1 MRKWANSQYCAQSDL
16 LPWRELIENMALI
29 FFFDRRDR
37 ETYIPCITK
46 KGNFWGYI
54 RPKTRKHDL
63 NQNNV
68 GPKRGKPDFVWP
80 KTGKPAG
87 HIRPQ
92 IVNHDFHQSNVGS
105 KTRSSNIVRPKTR
118 KLLNAGKLAGHI
130 RPKTGK
136 HDFDQNQENHKN
148 KEPYKKYDKIAGK
161 LDVD

>member
-1 MRKWANSQYCAQSDL
+1 M
-16 LPWRELIENMALI
+16 
-29 FFFDRRDR
+29 
-37 ETYIPCITK
+37 
-46 KGNFWGYI
+46 
-54 RPKTRKHDL
+54 
-63 NQNNV
+63 
-68 GPKRGKPDFVWP
+68 
-80 KTGKPAG
+80 
-87 HIRPQ
+87 
-92 IVNHDFHQSNVGS
+92 NHDFHQSNVGS